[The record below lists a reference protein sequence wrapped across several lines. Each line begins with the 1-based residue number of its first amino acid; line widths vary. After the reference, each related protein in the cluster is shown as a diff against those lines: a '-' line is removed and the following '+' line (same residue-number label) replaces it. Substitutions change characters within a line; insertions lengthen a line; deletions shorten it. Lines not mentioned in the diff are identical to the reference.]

1 MRLLAALPDFAL
13 AIAALLTWIDPSI
26 LGEEWAGYFLTL
38 MLLEF
43 IVVHSAAFLGS
54 VAFSDAPRR
63 HRVKLT
69 LGLAGFYTLFGAAI
83 AFGAKAWWPL
93 LAFWGLIVNRLLGI
107 LFGTVPSG
115 HEREAMQASWVVGAL
130 SYLVGA
136 FATVLLP
143 LPELGVRREMLGPIG
158 DDSGGLWV
166 DEPHRVMAFAF
177 LYFTLAGL
185 YALFAGRQ
193 ASPAPLHS

>member
-1 MRLLAALPDFAL
+1 MRVLAALPDFAI
-13 AIAALLTWIDPSI
+13 AIVALLTWIDPSI
-26 LGEEWAGYFLTL
+26 LGEHWAGYFLTL

-43 IVVHSAAFLGS
+43 IVVHSAAFLGV

-63 HRVKLT
+63 KRVALT

-83 AFGAKAWWPL
+83 AWGAKAWWPL

-115 HEREAMQASWVVGAL
+115 HEKEAMQAGWVVGAV
-130 SYLVGA
+130 SYLFGA

-143 LPELGVRREMLGPIG
+143 LPRLGVRPEMLGPIG

-166 DEPHRVMAFAF
+166 DEPHRVLAFAV

-185 YALFAGRQ
+185 YALVANRR
-193 ASPAPLHS
+193 AAPAA